1 MATFVKGVVLGLV
14 GLGVVACTNQPTP
27 TAGATDTKSDVLVGA
42 WRSKVQFLD
51 GPFAEAKDL
60 EFLFVFNAGGTMTES
75 SNYDG
80 APPVPPA
87 YGVWKRVSD
96 NKFELKYEYFNS
108 QPPKAFTD
116 IQNGGGWT
124 PGGRGTIL
132 ETVTVSADGKTFQ
145 SELTFEL
152 RDQSGKVIPGGGK
165 AKCTGE
171 RMSF

>member
-1 MATFVKGVVLGLV
+1 MATFLKGVVLGLV
-14 GLGVVACTNQPTP
+14 GLSVTACSTPPTSM
-27 TAGATDTKSDVLVGA
+27 TAESKPDALVGA

-87 YGVWKRVSD
+87 YGVWKKTSD
-96 NKFELKYEYFNS
+96 EKFELKYEYFNS

-116 IQNGGGWT
+116 IASGGGWT
-124 PGGRGTIL
+124 PGGRGTIT
-132 ETVTVSADGKTFQ
+132 ETVTVSADGKTFE
-145 SELTFEL
+145 SDLNFEL
-152 RDQSGKVIPGGGK
+152 RDQAGKVIPGGGK
-165 AKCTGE
+165 AKCKGE
-171 RMSF
+171 RIAF